1 MKNLRMLFC
10 MLMGLLIG
18 SVLGIVIA
26 NLTHNQQK
34 KKHAQMAAT
43 EVTATADATAGD
55 VATPMEEQ
63 MHTAQDAT
71 GTDAA
76 VPDEAQPEALTEIL
90 NRSLVSYAQ
99 LAEVSCRQLVVVDAD
114 HDKATISMYICDT
127 DGKWTDTGLTTEGY
141 FGANGVSR
149 ESYEGSRMTPA
160 GVFPIGEAFYI
171 EEKPKTGLSTFQITE
186 NTYWVDDEDSELY
199 NQRIELDGEKTW
211 QSAERMIEY
220 TDAYKYGFVVEYNQ
234 NPVEPGRGSASFF
247 HVGQQPTLGCI
258 ATTED
263 MVLAYLAEL
272 SKDMHPY
279 IVIQ

>member
-18 SVLGIVIA
+18 SVLGIVFEKITP
-26 NLTHNQQK
+26 NLQK

-114 HDKATISMYICDT
+114 HD
-127 DGKWTDTGLTTEGY
+127 
-141 FGANGVSR
+141 
-149 ESYEGSRMTPA
+149 
-160 GVFPIGEAFYI
+160 
-171 EEKPKTGLSTFQITE
+171 
-186 NTYWVDDEDSELY
+186 
-199 NQRIELDGEKTW
+199 
-211 QSAERMIEY
+211 
-220 TDAYKYGFVVEYNQ
+220 
-234 NPVEPGRGSASFF
+234 
-247 HVGQQPTLGCI
+247 
-258 ATTED
+258 
-263 MVLAYLAEL
+263 
-272 SKDMHPY
+272 
-279 IVIQ
+279 